1 MKSKTL
7 LNSMFFFILIGC
19 MVSFS
24 PNVSADLASGLL
36 AYYPFNGNANDESG
50 NGHNGT
56 IYGSTLTAD
65 RMGNSNS
72 AFYFNG
78 TPSDCINVGPISISL
93 PVTVTLWFN
102 STTRNDQWNT
112 LFGWNNPNLPG
123 FNGIQIAAHGDGK
136 IRARIGSYFSED
148 MISTSMVDGDGK
160 WHSVIINRNL
170 NNEKKLYI
178 DGILELSATDT
189 DSIGG
194 PTNIMYIGR
203 SFAEGWTNRFLGIV
217 DDVRVYNRVLSEAEI
232 QEVAYLDQDNDGLP
246 DNADN
251 CPETANGP
259 NLGTCIDCLN
269 GDVGQTCTSVEE
281 CGDHG
286 FCSLD
291 QEAICDDDFDEDQ
304 ITNGED
310 SCICIDN
317 PDQADAD
324 EDGMGDL
331 CDNCLNDPNADQ
343 EDTDGDGTGDACDN
357 CPGISNANQED
368 TDGDGTGDVCDRNAR
383 CAVISIYGNQSDETE
398 LIRNL
403 RDRVLGK
410 TREGRE
416 LIALYYMWS
425 PALVQAMDEDKV
437 LKEEVKETID
447 AFLPMIRKAVE
458 QITLDYAAEYLL
470 TTAI

>member
-7 LNSMFFFILIGC
+7 LSSILFCILIC
-19 MVSFS
+19 FMVSFS
-24 PNVSADLASGLL
+24 GPKVSADLSSGLI

-56 IYGSTLTAD
+56 LYGSTLTAD
-65 RMGNSNS
+65 RMGNPNS

-102 STTRNDQWNT
+102 STTRNEQWNT

-123 FNGIQIAAHGDGK
+123 FNGIDIQANGDGK

-148 MISTSMVDGDGK
+148 MISTSIVDGDGK

-194 PTNIMYIGR
+194 PTNNLYIGR
-203 SFAEGWTNRFLGIV
+203 SFAEGWTNRFLGII
-217 DDVRVYNRVLSEAEI
+217 DDVRVYSRVLSEAEI
-232 QEVAYLDQDNDGLP
+232 QDLVYDQDSDGVP
-246 DNADN
+246 DDSDN
-251 CPETANGP
+251 CPEIANGP
-259 NLGTCIDCLN
+259 DLGTCINCLN
-269 GDVGQTCTSVEE
+269 GNIGPACTSGDE

-286 FCSLD
+286 FCSLN
-291 QEAICDDDFDEDQ
+291 QEGICSDDFDEDQ
-304 ITNGED
+304 ITNEED

-324 EDGMGDL
+324 EDGMGDE
-331 CDNCLNDPNADQ
+331 CDPCPNDPDNDKDADGHCGNVDNCPDISNLGQ
-343 EDTDGDGTGDACDN
+343 EDFDGDGK
-357 CPGISNANQED
+357 
-368 TDGDGTGDVCDRNAR
+368 GDVCDRNAK
-383 CAVISIYGNQSDETE
+383 CPVIKIYGNQSNETI
-398 LIRNL
+398 LLRNL
-403 RDRVLGK
+403 RDNVLSN
-410 TREGRE
+410 TQEGQE
-416 LIALYYMWS
+416 LIKLYYQWG
-425 PALVQAMDEDKV
+425 PAIVQAMEKDKEF
-437 LKEEVKETID
+437 KKEVKEIID
-447 AFLPMIRKAVE
+447 SVLPMIEKVIE
-458 QITLDYAAEYLL
+458 
-470 TTAI
+470 

>member
-7 LNSMFFFILIGC
+7 LSSMLFCILIC
-19 MVSFS
+19 FMVAFS
-24 PNVSADLASGLL
+24 PKVSADLSSGLV

-56 IYGSTLTAD
+56 IYGATLTAD
-65 RMGNSNS
+65 RMGNPNS

-102 STTRNDQWNT
+102 STTRNDRWNT

-123 FNGIQIAAHGDGK
+123 FNGIQIAANGDGK

-148 MISTSMVDGDGK
+148 MISTSIVDGDGT

-203 SFAEGWTNRFLGIV
+203 SFAEGWTNRFLGII
-217 DDVRVYNRVLSEAEI
+217 DDVRVYNRVLSGAEI

-246 DNADN
+246 DNSDT
-251 CPETANGP
+251 CPEIANGP

-269 GDVGQTCTSVEE
+269 GDVGQTCTSSDE

-286 FCSLD
+286 FCSLN
-291 QEAICDDDFDEDQ
+291 QEAICSDDFDGDQ
-304 ITNGED
+304 ITNEED

-317 PDQADAD
+317 PDQADAE
-324 EDGMGDL
+324 EDGRGDA

-343 EDTDGDGTGDACDN
+343 EDADDDGLGNVCDNCPNTPNPTQEDTDEDGAGDACDRN
-357 CPGISNANQED
+357 SKCP
-368 TDGDGTGDVCDRNAR
+368 
-383 CAVISIYGNQSDETE
+383 VIKIYGNQSNETI
-398 LIRNL
+398 LLRNL
-403 RDRVLGK
+403 RDNVLSN
-410 TREGRE
+410 TQEGQE
-416 LIALYYMWS
+416 LIKLYYQWG
-425 PALVQAMDEDKV
+425 PAIVQAMEEDKEF
-437 LKEEVKETID
+437 KKEVKEIID
-447 AFLPMIRKAVE
+447 SVLLMIEKVIE
-458 QITLDYAAEYLL
+458 
-470 TTAI
+470 

>member
-1 MKSKTL
+1 
-7 LNSMFFFILIGC
+7 
-19 MVSFS
+19 
-24 PNVSADLASGLL
+24 
-36 AYYPFNGNANDESG
+36 
-50 NGHNGT
+50 
-56 IYGSTLTAD
+56 
-65 RMGNSNS
+65 MGNSNS

-112 LFGWNNPNLPG
+112 LFGWNNPDLPG
-123 FNGIQIAAHGDGK
+123 FNGIQIATNGDGK

-178 DGILELSATDT
+178 DGIRELSATDT

-203 SFAEGWTNRFLGIV
+203 SFSEGWNDRFLGIV

-246 DNADN
+246 DNSDN

-259 NLGTCIDCLN
+259 NLGTCINCLT
-269 GDVGQTCTSVEE
+269 GDIGQTCTSSDA
-281 CGDHG
+281 CGDKG
-286 FCSLD
+286 FCSLN
-291 QEAICDDDFDEDQ
+291 QEAICDDDFDGDQ
-304 ITNGED
+304 ISNSED

-324 EDGMGDL
+324 EDSRGDA
-331 CDNCLNDPNADQ
+331 CDNCLNDQNADQ
-343 EDTDGDGTGDACDN
+343 EDADGDGIGDVCDN
-357 CPGISNANQED
+357 CPGISNATQED
-368 TDGDGTGDVCDRNAR
+368 SDGDGTGDVCDRNAK
-383 CAVISIYGNQSDETE
+383 CPVIKIYGNQSNETI
-398 LIRNL
+398 LLRNL
-403 RDRVLGK
+403 RDNVLSN
-410 TREGRE
+410 TQEGQE
-416 LIALYYMWS
+416 LIKLYYQWG
-425 PALVQAMDEDKV
+425 PAIVQAMEKDKEF
-437 LKEEVKETID
+437 KKEVKEIID
-447 AFLPMIRKAVE
+447 SVLPMVE
-458 QITLDYAAEYLL
+458 KVIE
-470 TTAI
+470 

>member
-1 MKSKTL
+1 MKSKAL
-7 LNSMFFFILIGC
+7 LSGMFCFILIGC
-19 MVSFS
+19 MVALSTH
-24 PNVSADLASGLL
+24 VSADLADGLV

-65 RMGNSNS
+65 RMGNPNS
-72 AFYFNG
+72 AYYFNG
-78 TPSDCINVGPISISL
+78 TPSDCIDVGPISISL

-102 STTRNDQWNT
+102 STTINDRWNT

-170 NNEKKLYI
+170 NNEKRLYI

-194 PTNIMYIGR
+194 PSNILYIGR
-203 SFAEGWTNRFLGIV
+203 SFAEGWTNRFLGII
-217 DDVRVYNRVLSEAEI
+217 DDVRVYNRVLSDAEI

-246 DNADN
+246 DDSDT
-251 CPETANGP
+251 CPEMANGP
-259 NLGTCIDCLN
+259 NLGTCMNCLN
-269 GDVGQTCTSVEE
+269 GNAGQACTSSDE

-286 FCSLD
+286 FCSLN
-291 QEAICDDDFDEDQ
+291 QEAICSEDFDEDQ
-304 ITNGED
+304 ISNGED
-310 SCICIDN
+310 TCICIDN
-317 PDQADAD
+317 PDQADSD
-324 EDGMGDL
+324 EDGRGDV

-343 EDTDGDGTGDACDN
+343 ADADGDAIGDVCDN
-357 CPGISNANQED
+357 CPGIANPTQED
-368 TDGDGTGDVCDRNAR
+368 GDGDGTGDVCDRNPKCPIIA
-383 CAVISIYGNQSDETE
+383 IYGNHSDETE
-398 LIRNL
+398 LFRTF
-403 RDRVLGK
+403 RDTVLSK

-416 LIALYYMWS
+416 LTKLYYLWS
-425 PALVQAMDEDKV
+425 PALAKAMEEDKEF
-437 LKEEVKETID
+437 KEEVHETLE
-447 AFLPMIRKAVE
+447 ALLPMLRKVVE
-458 QITLDYAAEYLL
+458 
-470 TTAI
+470 

>member
-1 MKSKTL
+1 MKSKTFL
-7 LNSMFFFILIGC
+7 SSMLFCILIC
-19 MVSFS
+19 FMVAFS
-24 PNVSADLASGLL
+24 PKVSADLSSGLV

-56 IYGSTLTAD
+56 IYGATLTAD
-65 RMGNSNS
+65 RMGNPNS

-102 STTRNDQWNT
+102 STTRNDRWNT

-123 FNGIQIAAHGDGK
+123 FNGIQIAANGDGK

-148 MISTSMVDGDGK
+148 MISTSIVDGDGT

-203 SFAEGWTNRFLGIV
+203 SFAEGWTNRFLGII
-217 DDVRVYNRVLSEAEI
+217 DDVRVYNRVLSGAEI

-246 DNADN
+246 DNSDT
-251 CPETANGP
+251 CPEIANGP

-269 GDVGQTCTSVEE
+269 GDVGQTCTSSDE

-291 QEAICDDDFDEDQ
+291 QEAICNDDFDGDQ
-304 ITNGED
+304 ITNEED

-317 PDQADAD
+317 PDQADAE
-324 EDGMGDL
+324 EDGRGDA

-343 EDTDGDGTGDACDN
+343 EDADDDGLGNVCDNCPNTPNPTQEDTDEDGAGDACDRN
-357 CPGISNANQED
+357 SKCP
-368 TDGDGTGDVCDRNAR
+368 
-383 CAVISIYGNQSDETE
+383 VIKIYGNQSNETI
-398 LIRNL
+398 LLRNL
-403 RDRVLGK
+403 RDNVLSN
-410 TREGRE
+410 TQEGQE
-416 LIALYYMWS
+416 LIKLYYQWG
-425 PALVQAMDEDKV
+425 PAIVQAMEEDKEF
-437 LKEEVKETID
+437 KKEVKEIID
-447 AFLPMIRKAVE
+447 SVLLMIEKVIE
-458 QITLDYAAEYLL
+458 
-470 TTAI
+470 